1 MQAIARDGTYV
12 TTSGRSTI
20 TTSAGETYQMAGSFL
35 TGPGGILSS
44 NCKSINEAFA
54 TILGL
59 HGGRRI

>member
-12 TTSGRSTI
+12 TTFGRSTI
-20 TTSAGETYQMAGSFL
+20 TTSAGETYQMSGSFL

-44 NCKSINEAFA
+44 NCKSINEAFDP
-54 TILGL
+54 ILGL

>member
-1 MQAIARDGTYV
+1 MQAIAKDGTHI
-12 TTSGRSTI
+12 TAFGRNAI
-20 TTSAGETYQMAGSFL
+20 TTSTGESYRLAGNFL